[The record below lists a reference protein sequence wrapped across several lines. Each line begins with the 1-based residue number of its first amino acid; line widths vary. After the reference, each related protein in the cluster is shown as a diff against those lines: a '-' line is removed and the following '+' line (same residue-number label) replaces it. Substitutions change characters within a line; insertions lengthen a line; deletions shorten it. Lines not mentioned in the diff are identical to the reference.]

1 MIRAEVS
8 AAEWTP
14 KRKVNVVLAVLAL
27 QDPLSFSDSI
37 DATKKIHI
45 RNLKTCLASC
55 AALLSAIVLLALI
68 GS

>member
-27 QDPLSFSDSI
+27 QDRLSFSSPMD
-37 DATKKIHI
+37 TGKKIHFC
-45 RNLKTCLASC
+45 NLKTCLTW
-55 AALLSAIVLLALI
+55 LR